1 MSFLKPPS
9 ERWNHGHIRTLKEIV
24 LTGTAGDRQS
34 RNGKLRERPVRTD
47 HKAQNG
53 SVLEASQHF
62 GGQQLTSKLHE
73 LALQLGNAANG
84 ERFICGC
91 YQLLDC
97 PAVRKFVGLNAI
109 AAHNNNEDR
118 VVSFSEKIFQSDR
131 SAFRCMR
138 VPLISI

>member
-1 MSFLKPPS
+1 MSAPS
-9 ERWNHGHIRTLKEIV
+9 G
-24 LTGTAGDRQS
+24 LTTR
-34 RNGKLRERPVRTD
+34 REMDPFWRPVKTSG
-47 HKAQNG
+47 A
-53 SVLEASQHF
+53 
-62 GGQQLTSKLHE
+62 QLTSKLYE

-91 YQLLDC
+91 YQLFDC

-109 AAHNNNEDR
+109 ATHNNNEER

-138 VPLISI
+138 VR